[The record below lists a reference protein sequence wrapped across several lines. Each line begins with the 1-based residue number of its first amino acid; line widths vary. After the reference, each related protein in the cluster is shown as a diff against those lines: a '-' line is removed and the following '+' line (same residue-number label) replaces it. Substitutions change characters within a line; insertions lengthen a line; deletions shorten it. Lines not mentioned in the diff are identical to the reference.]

1 LKSKLKAKR
10 DEGMDQKAERLPRKC
25 EGLISNP
32 STANK
37 ENEIKKFLKK
47 KNQLE
52 SKGMRDK
59 AKKQKHLYN
68 WVPEGKTIKQC
79 NRMFITKI

>member
-37 ENEIKKFLKK
+37 ENEIKKFFKK
-47 KNQLE
+47 KK
-52 SKGMRDK
+52 SVRK
-59 AKKQKHLYN
+59 
-68 WVPEGKTIKQC
+68 
-79 NRMFITKI
+79 